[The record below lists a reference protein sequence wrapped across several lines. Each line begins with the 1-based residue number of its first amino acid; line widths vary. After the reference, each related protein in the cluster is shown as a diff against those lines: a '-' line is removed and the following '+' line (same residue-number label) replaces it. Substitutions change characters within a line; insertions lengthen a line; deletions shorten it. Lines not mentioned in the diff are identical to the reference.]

1 MRKQITFK
9 QISGILHEYPG
20 IVYYWWSRYSGRA
33 IHNDCMEC
41 WMWIDGV
48 LLDGGISK
56 EMEYKHG
63 YMKLSPFYMF
73 RFYGIFVPLISGF
86 PESIIG

>member
-1 MRKQITFK
+1 
-9 QISGILHEYPG
+9 
-20 IVYYWWSRYSGRA
+20 
-33 IHNDCMEC
+33 
-41 WMWIDGV
+41 MWIDGV